1 MTIRP
6 ESEEFP
12 SYFSSK
18 RIETGEARLRKQILI
33 NVQAEVIAAVERAL
47 GGVQK
52 YVILD

>member
-12 SYFSSK
+12 LYSSSK